1 MNASEGSTGESLQK
15 NCEGL
20 KVKLVDERSLIGSTT
35 LGLMEFM
42 CRCGVR
48 HGHNSAALWGG
59 LPVVVFFGDDVLLP
73 PVLDSPV
80 YNPSGNCPASMH
92 GVLVWQQ
99 FNCAVHLQQ

>member
-20 KVKLVDERSLIGSTT
+20 KVILVDERSLIGSTT

-80 YNPSGNCPASMH
+80 YNSSGKCPASMH
-92 GVLVWQQ
+92 GVLVWQN